1 MPSYRLKRTC
11 EQARKAGYYG
21 RGAYF
26 AENAAYVNGTYA
38 YKVPSDGSGRTRQML
53 LVHVLCGTTHDC
65 GQVVNQAT
73 RALTK
78 PPPGCHSVSGGP
90 HVAGNSPAETKI
102 WIVYDRAQ
110 VYPAYLV
117 TYCVGGGVV

>member
-1 MPSYRLKRTC
+1 
-11 EQARKAGYYG
+11 
-21 RGAYF
+21 
-26 AENAAYVNGTYA
+26 
-38 YKVPSDGSGRTRQML
+38 ML

-65 GQVVNQAT
+65 GRAVNRAT

-90 HVAGNSPAETKI
+90 HVAGNSPAETKM

-110 VYPAYLV
+110 VYPAYIV
-117 TYCVGGGVV
+117 TYRV